1 MLEKFQLLVLL
12 YTQYEMELGVENVNE
27 MASFFFPIR
36 GGEKEMKGGFLR
48 EEMKILKYFQNLI
61 SLNIASPYLQ
71 LPPFSKDP
79 SQPFGSSGGALTKR
93 SLFPFS

>member
-1 MLEKFQLLVLL
+1 MKWNS
-12 YTQYEMELGVENVNE
+12 GVENVNE
-27 MASFFFPIR
+27 MASFFFQYVE
-36 GGEKEMKGGFLR
+36 EKRKWKGFLR

-79 SQPFGSSGGALTKR
+79 SQPFGSSGGR
-93 SLFPFS
+93 PY